1 MLGFIAP
8 PLVIAS
14 RFMTKMVGLTSDRT
28 WSRWLSG
35 ALFLTGGHVIC
46 DSAAYAQGFALPPSS
61 VSRAAPPSTQ
71 PIGNGDSSANR
82 LPSRAATSGQAGF
95 QPRDTTPPSL
105 QQTPASSS
113 TSTAQGSMSGRLTA
127 GGALPRGAGQ
137 EHRVYDLRSYTGYLN
152 REDRPHQ
159 AVVDWIIRETG
170 TDVWHTE
177 PFGFMSADR
186 DELTVYHTSEMH
198 QVIAGIVDR
207 FVAGEKDPQVM
218 SLRVMTVGSPN
229 WRNRAH
235 PLMQHVN
242 VQSPGLQ
249 AYLMTKENAALVL
262 NLLRQRTDTREVQA
276 VDLVLHNGQ
285 TKKLASLRGRNYVLN
300 VKPSPANWPPY
311 EPETGE
317 IQEGYQLEISPLLSM
332 DGGTIDCC
340 IKAHIDQVDRFVPV
354 ELDLPL
360 PNNQVHRTK
369 IDVPQM
375 VSWRLNERFRWP
387 ADMVLMLSCG
397 VVASPERAQSMM
409 PLLNLGAI
417 TGQTAG
423 RADALM
429 FVEFRGRASDTLT
442 PSVALPPQV
451 SSRVSAPNRGRY

>member
-1 MLGFIAP
+1 MLIPALVTAMLG
-8 PLVIAS
+8 LNAS
-14 RFMTKMVGLTSDRT
+14 PG
-28 WSRWLSG
+28 W
-35 ALFLTGGHVIC
+35 
-46 DSAAYAQGFALPPSS
+46 AQGFALPPSS
-61 VSRAAPPSTQ
+61 VSRPSTAETG
-71 PIGNGDSSANR
+71 GN
-82 LPSRAATSGQAGF
+82 AGF
-95 QPRDTTPPSL
+95 QPRPGTPPSL
-105 QQTPASSS
+105 KTPPERTPAGPSS
-113 TSTAQGSMSGRLTA
+113 TGKLSGGGS
-127 GGALPRGAGQ
+127 LPRGAGQ
-137 EHRVYDLRSYTGYLN
+137 EHRVYDLRSYTGYLTK
-152 REDRPHQ
+152 EDRPHQ
-159 AVVDWIIRETG
+159 SVVDWILRETG

-186 DELTVYHTSEMH
+186 DELAVYHTAEMH

-218 SLRVMTVGSPN
+218 SLRLMTVGSPN

-235 PLMQHVN
+235 ALMQHVN

-276 VDLVLHNGQ
+276 VDLILHNGQ

-300 VKPSPANWPPY
+300 VKPSPAGWPPY

-317 IQEGYQLEISPLLSM
+317 IQEGYQLEISPLLSI
-332 DGGTIDCC
+332 DGRTIDCV
-340 IKAHIDQVDRFVPV
+340 IKAHIDQVDKFVPV

-387 ADMVLMLSCG
+387 SDMVLMLSCG
-397 VVASPERAQSMM
+397 VVASPEREQSLI
-409 PLLNLGAI
+409 PILNMGAI
-417 TGQTAG
+417 TGTTAG

-429 FVEFRGRASDTLT
+429 FVEFRGRASETLT
-442 PSVALPPQV
+442 TLPSVPQI